1 MRPCLSIAEQ
11 RVFAPVIARIKP
23 DKVILAVLIA
33 ALLAAAST
41 AIVFCCYRAS
51 LPLEIDPN
59 EAWNAWQSK
68 SLARLYPVADAL
80 TVNNYPPL
88 YFYLLHAFSSLGAE
102 EIYAGR
108 VISIFASLAL
118 TFLVYRV
125 ILILGAGRLAA
136 CIGAIWFLAM
146 LAGAYTGYVGMNDP
160 HLLGLAMMCA
170 GFAWFVARASKGQPT
185 EPAVLLMVLAGFI
198 KHSLIAIPASALIW
212 LAFDRPREAARATA
226 LGAVACAAGL
236 LVCRVI
242 YGGAFF
248 EQLMLPRAV
257 GWRNVHLTL
266 AYAAPLVGSA
276 AICIAWL
283 VYDRRSRLAQ
293 KIAVLLAITFISGFV
308 QSLGDGLDVNAYFEL
323 LFALAIGIGMAFSK
337 IQAWPANAPRAAG
350 IRLAFAAVLLT
361 ALAFSSQGE
370 PYKFAFSRDFRLDV
384 VENVD
389 AVRTETRRLRKM
401 PGSISCSVM
410 LVCYWAGKPFV
421 WDEFAM
427 RERIATGRWTEAEL
441 KRQARQ
447 HRIRFET
454 IDDRTVW

>member
-23 DKVILAVLIA
+23 DKVILAALIA

-68 SLARLYPVADAL
+68 SLAHLYPTADAL

-88 YFYLLHAFSSLGAE
+88 YFYLLHAISSLGAE

-108 VISIFASLAL
+108 AISILASLAL
-118 TFLVYRV
+118 TFLVYRA
-125 ILILGAGRLAA
+125 IFILGAGRLAA
-136 CIGAIWFLAM
+136 GLGALWFLAT

-160 HLLGLAMMCA
+160 HLLGLAVMCA
-170 GFAWFVARASKGQPT
+170 GFTWFIARANRGKAT
-185 EPAVLLMVLAGFI
+185 EPAIFLMILAGFI

-212 LAFDRPREAARATA
+212 LALDRPREAARATA
-226 LGAVACAAGL
+226 FGAAVCAAGL

-257 GWRNVHLTL
+257 GWKNVHLAL
-266 AYAAPLVGSA
+266 AYAAPLSGAA

-283 VYDRRSRLAQ
+283 VYDRRNRLAQ
-293 KIAVLLAITFISGFV
+293 KIAILLAITFISGFV
-308 QSLGDGLDVNAYFEL
+308 QSLGDGLDVNAYFEF

-337 IQAWPANAPRAAG
+337 IQAWPASAPQAAG

-370 PYKFAFSRDFRLDV
+370 PYKFAFSHEFRQDV
-384 VENVD
+384 AENVD
-389 AVRTETRRLRKM
+389 AVRTEVRRLKKM
-401 PGSISCSVM
+401 PASVSCSVM

-421 WDEFAM
+421 WDDFAM
-427 RERIATGRWTEAEL
+427 RERVATGRWTEAEL
-441 KRQARQ
+441 KRQARL

-454 IDDRTVW
+454 INDRTVW

>member
-1 MRPCLSIAEQ
+1 MSIAEQ
-11 RVFAPVIARIKP
+11 RVFAPVIARINP
-23 DKVILAVLIA
+23 EKVILAALIV
-33 ALLAAAST
+33 ALLATASAA
-41 AIVFCCYRAS
+41 IIFCCYRAS

-68 SLARLYPVADAL
+68 SLAHLYPAADAL

-88 YFYLLHAFSSLGAE
+88 YFYLLHAGALLGAE
-102 EIYAGR
+102 EIYTGR

-118 TFLVYRV
+118 TFLVYRAT
-125 ILILGAGRLAA
+125 LILGAGRRAA
-136 CIGAIWFLAM
+136 GIGAIWFLAT

-160 HLLGLAMMCA
+160 HLLGLAVMCA
-170 GFAWFVARASKGQPT
+170 GFTWFIARANKGEAA
-185 EPAVLLMVLAGFI
+185 EPAVLLMILAGFI

-226 LGAVACAAGL
+226 FGAATGAAGL
-236 LVCRVI
+236 LLCRVI

-248 EQLMLPRAV
+248 EQLVLPRAV
-257 GWRNVHLTL
+257 GWKNVHLALT
-266 AYAAPLVGSA
+266 YAAPLLGA
-276 AICIAWL
+276 TAICIAWL

-293 KIAVLLAITFISGFV
+293 KIAILLLLTFISGFV
-308 QSLGDGLDVNAYFEL
+308 QSLGDGLDVNAYFEF

-337 IQAWPANAPRAAG
+337 IQAWPASAPRAAG
-350 IRLAFAAVLLT
+350 IRLAFAAVLST

-370 PYKFAFSRDFRLDV
+370 PYKFAFSREFRQDV
-384 VENVD
+384 AENVD
-389 AVRTETRRLRKM
+389 AVRTEVRRVKKM
-401 PGSISCSVM
+401 TGSISCSVM

-421 WDEFAM
+421 WDDFAM
-427 RERIATGRWTEAEL
+427 KERVATGRWTAAEM
-441 KRQARQ
+441 KRQARL

>member
-1 MRPCLSIAEQ
+1 MSIAEQ
-11 RVFAPVIARIKP
+11 RIFAPVIARIKP
-23 DKVILAVLIA
+23 DKVILTALIA

-41 AIVFCCYRAS
+41 AMVFCCYRAS

-68 SLARLYPVADAL
+68 SLARLYPAADAL

-88 YFYLLHAFSSLGAE
+88 YFYLLHAFSSLGVE

-108 VISIFASLAL
+108 VISILASLVL
-118 TFLVYRV
+118 TFFVYRA
-125 ILILGAGRLAA
+125 ILMLGAGRPAA
-136 CIGAIWFLAM
+136 GLGAIWFLAT

-160 HLLGLAMMCA
+160 HLLGLAVMCA
-170 GFAWFVARASKGQPT
+170 GFTWFMARANKGEAT
-185 EPAVLLMVLAGFI
+185 EPAILVMIFAGFI
-198 KHSLIAIPASALIW
+198 KHSLIAIPASALVW
-212 LAFDRPREAARATA
+212 LALDRPREALRAA
-226 LGAVACAAGL
+226 AFGAAACAAGL

-242 YGGAFF
+242 YGAAFF

-257 GWRNVHLTL
+257 GWKNVHLALT
-266 AYAAPLVGSA
+266 YAAPLLGAA

-283 VYDRRSRLAQ
+283 VFDRRSRLAQ
-293 KIAVLLAITFISGFV
+293 KIAVLLSLTFISGFV
-308 QSLGDGLDVNAYFEL
+308 QSLGDGLDVNAYFEF

-337 IQAWPANAPRAAG
+337 IQAWPASAGRAAG
-350 IRLAFAAVLLT
+350 IMFAFATVLFT

-370 PYKFAFSRDFRLDV
+370 PYKFAFSRGFRRDV

-389 AVRTETRRLRKM
+389 AVRTETRRLKKK
-401 PGSISCSVM
+401 PGSVSCSVM

-421 WDEFAM
+421 WDDFAM
-427 RERIATGRWTEAEL
+427 HERVATGRWTEAEL
-441 KRQARQ
+441 KRQARL

>member
-1 MRPCLSIAEQ
+1 MSIAAQ
-11 RVFAPVIARIKP
+11 RVFTPVIARIKAE
-23 DKVILAVLIA
+23 KVIPAALIA

-68 SLARLYPVADAL
+68 SLAQLYPAADAL

-88 YFYLLHAFSSLGAE
+88 YFYLLHACASLGAE

-118 TFLVYRV
+118 TFLVYRA
-125 ILILGAGRLAA
+125 ILLLGGGRLAA
-136 CIGAIWFLAM
+136 GIGAIWFLAT
-146 LAGAYTGYVGMNDP
+146 LAGAYTGYVDMNDP
-160 HLLGLAMMCA
+160 HLLGLAVMGT
-170 GFAWFVARASKGQPT
+170 GFTWFIARSNKGEAA
-185 EPAVLLMVLAGFI
+185 EPAILVMVLAGFI
-198 KHSLIAIPASALIW
+198 KHSLIAIPASAFVW
-212 LAFDRPREAARATA
+212 LALDRPREAARATA
-226 LGAVACAAGL
+226 FGAAACAAGL

-257 GWRNVHLTL
+257 GWKNVHLAL
-266 AYAAPLVGSA
+266 AYAAPLLGAA

-293 KIAVLLAITFISGFV
+293 KIAVLLAFTFASGFV
-308 QSLGDGLDVNAYFEL
+308 QSLGDGLDVNAYFEF

-337 IQAWPANAPRAAG
+337 IQAWPASAPQAAG

-370 PYKFAFSRDFRLDV
+370 PYKFAFTREYRQDV
-384 VENVD
+384 RENVD
-389 AVRTETRRLRKM
+389 AIRTETRRLKKM

-421 WDEFAM
+421 WDDFAM
-427 RERIATGRWTEAEL
+427 HERVATGRWTEAEL
-441 KRQARQ
+441 KRQARL

>member
-1 MRPCLSIAEQ
+1 MSIAEQ
-11 RVFAPVIARIKP
+11 RVFALVIARIKP

-68 SLARLYPVADAL
+68 SLAGLYPTADAL

-88 YFYLLHAFSSLGAE
+88 YFYLLHAFSSLGVE

-108 VISIFASLAL
+108 AISVFASLAL
-118 TFLVYRV
+118 MFFVYRAT
-125 ILILGAGRLAA
+125 LILGAGRLAA
-136 CIGAIWFLAM
+136 CIGAIWFLAT
-146 LAGAYTGYVGMNDP
+146 LAGVYTGYVGMNDP
-160 HLLGLAMMCA
+160 HLPGLTVMCA
-170 GFAWFVARASKGQPT
+170 GFTWFIATANKGRPA

-198 KHSLIAIPASALIW
+198 KHSLIAIPATALIW
-212 LAFDRPREAARATA
+212 QAFDRPREATRTA
-226 LGAVACAAGL
+226 AFGAAVCAAGL

-257 GWRNVHLTL
+257 GWKNVHLAL
-266 AYAAPLVGSA
+266 AYAAPLSGAA

-283 VYDRRSRLAQ
+283 VYDRRSRLVQ

-337 IQAWPANAPRAAG
+337 IQAWPASAPRAAG

-370 PYKFAFSRDFRLDV
+370 PYKFAFSREFRGDV

-389 AVRTETRRLRKM
+389 AVRTETRRLKKI

-421 WDEFAM
+421 WDDFAM
-427 RERIATGRWTEAEL
+427 RERVATGRWTEAEL
-441 KRQARQ
+441 KRQARR

>member
-1 MRPCLSIAEQ
+1 LSIAEQ

-23 DKVILAVLIA
+23 DNVILASLIA
-33 ALLAAAST
+33 VLLAAAST

-68 SLARLYPVADAL
+68 SLAHLYPAADAL

-88 YFYLLHAFSSLGAE
+88 YFYLLHACASLGAE

-108 VISIFASLAL
+108 VISILASLGL
-118 TFLVYRV
+118 TFLVYRTIV
-125 ILILGAGRLAA
+125 ILGTGRLAA
-136 CIGAIWFLAM
+136 GLGAIWFLAT
-146 LAGAYTGYVGMNDP
+146 LAGAYTGYVGMSDP
-160 HLLGLAMMCA
+160 HLLGLTVMCA
-170 GFAWFVARASKGQPT
+170 GLTWFIARANKGRPA

-212 LAFDRPREAARATA
+212 LAFDKPREAARGTA
-226 LGAVACAAGL
+226 FGVVACAAGL
-236 LVCRVI
+236 LVCRVL

-257 GWRNVHLTL
+257 GWKNVHLALT
-266 AYAAPLVGSA
+266 YAAPLLGAA

-293 KIAVLLAITFISGFV
+293 KIAVLLALTFLSGFA
-308 QSLGDGLDVNAYFEL
+308 QSLGDGLDVNAYFEF
-323 LFALAIGIGMAFSK
+323 LFALAIGVGMAFSR
-337 IQAWPANAPRAAG
+337 IQAWPASVPRAAG

-370 PYKFAFSRDFRLDV
+370 PYKFAFSREFRQDV

-389 AVRTETRRLRKM
+389 AVRTETRRLKKM
-401 PGSISCSVM
+401 PGSVSCSVM

-421 WDEFAM
+421 WDDFAM
-427 RERIATGRWTEAEL
+427 RERVATGRWAEAEL
-441 KRQARQ
+441 KRQARL

>member
-1 MRPCLSIAEQ
+1 MSIAEQ

-23 DKVILAVLIA
+23 DKVILAALIA
-33 ALLAAAST
+33 ALLAAASI

-68 SLARLYPVADAL
+68 SLARLYPAADAL

-88 YFYLLHAFSSLGAE
+88 YFYLLHTFSLGAE

-108 VISIFASLAL
+108 VISILASLAL
-118 TFLVYRV
+118 TFLVYRA

-136 CIGAIWFLAM
+136 GLGAVWFLAT

-160 HLLGLAMMCA
+160 HLLGMTVMCA
-170 GFAWFVARASKGQPT
+170 GFTRFIARANKGRPT

-198 KHSLIAIPASALIW
+198 KHSLIAIPASALVW
-212 LAFDRPREAARATA
+212 LALDRPRDAARATA
-226 LGAVACAAGL
+226 FGSAACAAGL

-242 YGGAFF
+242 YGAAFF

-257 GWRNVHLTL
+257 GWKNVHLAL
-266 AYAAPLVGSA
+266 AYAAPLSGAA

-283 VYDRRSRLAQ
+283 VYQRCSRLAQ
-293 KIAVLLAITFISGFV
+293 KIAVLLFLTLISGFV
-308 QSLGDGLDVNAYFEL
+308 QSLGDGLDVNAYFEF

-337 IQAWPANAPRAAG
+337 IQAWPASAPRAAG

-370 PYKFAFSRDFRLDV
+370 PYKFSFSREFRRDV

-389 AVRTETRRLRKM
+389 AVRTETRRLKKM
-401 PGSISCSVM
+401 PGSISCSVI

-421 WDEFAM
+421 WDDFAM
-427 RERIATGRWTEAEL
+427 RERVVTGRWTEAEL
-441 KRQARQ
+441 KRQARL

>member
-1 MRPCLSIAEQ
+1 MSIAEQ

-23 DKVILAVLIA
+23 DNVILASLIA
-33 ALLAAAST
+33 VLLVAAST
-41 AIVFCCYRAS
+41 ALVFCCYRAS

-68 SLARLYPVADAL
+68 SLAHLYPAADAL
-80 TVNNYPPL
+80 TANNYPPL
-88 YFYLLHAFSSLGAE
+88 YFYLLHACASLGAE

-108 VISIFASLAL
+108 VISILASLAL
-118 TFLVYRV
+118 TFLVYHT
-125 ILILGAGRLAA
+125 ILILGAGRSAA
-136 CIGAIWFLAM
+136 GLGAIWFLAT
-146 LAGAYTGYVGMNDP
+146 LAGAYTGYGGMNDP
-160 HLLGLAMMCA
+160 HLLGLTVMCA
-170 GFAWFVARASKGQPT
+170 GFTWFIVRANKGRPA

-198 KHSLIAIPASALIW
+198 KHSLIAIPATALIW
-212 LAFDRPREAARATA
+212 LALDKPREAARGTA
-226 LGAVACAAGL
+226 FGVVACAAGL
-236 LVCRVI
+236 VVCRVL

-257 GWRNVHLTL
+257 GWKNVHLALT
-266 AYAAPLVGSA
+266 YAAPLLGAA

-293 KIAVLLAITFISGFV
+293 KIAILLVLTFISGFV
-308 QSLGDGLDVNAYFEL
+308 QSLGDGLDVNAYFEFL
-323 LFALAIGIGMAFSK
+323 CALAIGTGMAFSK
-337 IQAWPANAPRAAG
+337 IQAWPASAPRAAG

-370 PYKFAFSRDFRLDV
+370 PYKFAFSREFRQDV
-384 VENVD
+384 AENVD
-389 AVRTETRRLRKM
+389 AVRTETRRLKKM

-421 WDEFAM
+421 WDDFAM
-427 RERIATGRWTEAEL
+427 QERVATGRWTEAEK
-441 KRQARQ
+441 KRQARL
-447 HRIRFET
+447 HHIRFET

>member
-1 MRPCLSIAEQ
+1 MSIAEQ

-23 DKVILAVLIA
+23 DNVILAALIA
-33 ALLAAAST
+33 ALMAAAST

-68 SLARLYPVADAL
+68 SLAHLYPAADAL

-88 YFYLLHAFSSLGAE
+88 YFYLLHACSSLGAE

-108 VISIFASLAL
+108 VISIFASLVL
-118 TFLVYRV
+118 TFLVYRTV
-125 ILILGAGRLAA
+125 VILGAGRLAA
-136 CIGAIWFLAM
+136 GLGAIWFLAT

-160 HLLGLAMMCA
+160 HLPGLAVLCA
-170 GFAWFVARASKGQPT
+170 GFTWFVARANKGRRT

-212 LAFDRPREAARATA
+212 LAFDRPREAARSTA
-226 LGAVACAAGL
+226 FGAAACAAGL
-236 LVCRVI
+236 LVCRVL

-257 GWRNVHLTL
+257 AWKNVHLALT
-266 AYAAPLVGSA
+266 YAAPLSGAA

-293 KIAVLLAITFISGFV
+293 KIAVLLGLTFISGFV
-308 QSLGDGLDVNAYFEL
+308 QSLGDGLDVNAYFEF
-323 LFALAIGIGMAFSK
+323 LFALAIAIGMAFSK
-337 IQAWPANAPRAAG
+337 IQAWPASAPRAAG

-361 ALAFSSQGE
+361 ALAFTSQRE
-370 PYKFAFSRDFRLDV
+370 PYKFAFSREFRQDV
-384 VENVD
+384 AENVD
-389 AVRTETRRLRKM
+389 AVRTETRRLKRM
-401 PGSISCSVM
+401 SGSISCSVM
-410 LVCYWAGKPFV
+410 LMCYWAGKPFV
-421 WDEFAM
+421 WDDFAM
-427 RERIATGRWTEAEL
+427 RERVATGRWTEAEL
-441 KRQARQ
+441 KRQARL
-447 HRIRFET
+447 HHIRFET
-454 IDDRTVW
+454 IDDGTVW